1 MLDSTNLGQLRLHIR
16 SRDHGTPSR
25 IGLDGTPHI
34 EAGCELLLEVA
45 GFRHASDLALNEI
58 RADHRVRLEAEPN
71 NAHDPEAVAVYLQE
85 HKIGYVP
92 RQQAPAVGRL
102 LSNAAIAATIE
113 RVNGSAERPLIYLF
127 TRIRSSTTSSVSP
140 RRWAQ

>member
-1 MLDSTNLGQLRLHIR
+1 M
-16 SRDHGTPSR
+16 
-25 IGLDGTPHI
+25 
-34 EAGCELLLEVA
+34 
-45 GFRHASDLALNEI
+45 ALNEI